1 VSAIAQ
7 DHEIITER
15 ELARLEADGWR
26 NTSPEGRGLWVGAGW
41 MVRLR
46 RSDGGLTEERTVIVA
61 VDEELAD
68 QRIISG
74 DDVDGAHSGI
84 SPAYHPRT
92 TQPQRNA
99 GTPDPEPIPARPLW
113 HTALLVVAVW
123 VVVLGVCML
132 IGGSMIGGLL

>member
-1 VSAIAQ
+1 VSALDL
-7 DHEIITER
+7 DHEIVTER

-26 NTSPEGRGLWVGAGW
+26 NTSPSGFGLWVGHGW
-41 MVRLR
+41 MVKLR
-46 RSDGGLTEERTVIVA
+46 RSADGLTEERTVIVA

-68 QRIISG
+68 SRVISG
-74 DDVDGAHSGI
+74 DDVEVAHSGI

-99 GTPDPEPIPARPLW
+99 GTPDPEPITDRPLW

-123 VVVLGVCML
+123 AVIIGVCAL
-132 IGGSMIGGLL
+132 MIGGLL